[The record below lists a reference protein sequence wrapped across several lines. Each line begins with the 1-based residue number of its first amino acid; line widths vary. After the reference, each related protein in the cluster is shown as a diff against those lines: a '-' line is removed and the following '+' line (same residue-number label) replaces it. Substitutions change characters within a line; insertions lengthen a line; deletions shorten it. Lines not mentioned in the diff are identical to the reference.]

1 MYSTLDARMTTPFGA
16 QSTAAEVLQ
25 GISLAGMRAIVTGA
39 ASGIGV
45 ETARALAAAGAEVT
59 LAVRDLREGARVAGQ
74 IAASTGR
81 PAPHVEP
88 LELTD
93 RTSIAR
99 FVAAWDGPLDVLVNN
114 AGIMALPELQRTAAG
129 WEMQFATNHLGH
141 FALTLGLHDALA
153 RARGARVVS
162 VSSRGH
168 LRSRVVFE
176 DIHFRHR
183 RYDPMLAYGQSK
195 TANVLFAVELTRR
208 WAGDGITANAL
219 MPGAIETNLS
229 RHIDTDTLAALR
241 RAVLFPFKTP
251 QQGAATSV
259 LLAASPLLAGV
270 GGRYFEDCNE
280 AEEVSGNEAALRGVA
295 AYALDPANAARLW
308 EMSVEMVG
316 Q

>member
-1 MYSTLDARMTTPFGA
+1 MNSTTDARVTTRFGA
-16 QSTAAEVLQ
+16 QSTAAEVSH
-25 GISLAGMRAIVTGA
+25 GIDLAGKRAIVTGA
-39 ASGIGV
+39 ASGIGI
-45 ETARALAAAGAEVT
+45 ETARALAAAGADVT
-59 LAVRDLREGARVAGQ
+59 LAVRDMRAGASVAGQ

-81 PAPHVEP
+81 PAPHVAA

-99 FVAAWDGPLDVLVNN
+99 FVAAWDGPLDVLINN
-114 AGIMALPELQRTAAG
+114 AGIMALPALQRTPAG

-153 RARGARVVS
+153 QARGARVVS

-176 DIHFRHR
+176 DIHFRR
-183 RYDPMLAYGQSK
+183 RPYDPMLAYGQSK
-195 TANVLFAVELTRR
+195 TANVLFAVEVTRR

-229 RHIDTDTLAALR
+229 RHLDADALAALR
-241 RAVLFPFKTP
+241 RSVPFPFKTP

-259 LLAASPLLAGV
+259 LLATSPLLAGV

-280 AEEVSGNEAALRGVA
+280 AEVVSGNEPVPQGVA
-295 AYALDPANAARLW
+295 AYALDPDNAARLW
-308 EMSVEMVG
+308 EMSVEMVC

>member
-1 MYSTLDARMTTPFGA
+1 MNSTTDRRITTPFDA
-16 QSTAAEVLQ
+16 QSTAADVSR
-25 GISLAGMRAIVTGA
+25 GISLAGKRVIVTGA
-39 ASGIGV
+39 ASGIGI
-45 ETARALAAAGAEVT
+45 ETARALAAVGADVT
-59 LAVRDLREGARVAGQ
+59 LAVRDTEAGARVAAD

-81 PAPHVEP
+81 PAPRVDT

-93 RTSIAR
+93 QASIAR
-99 FVAAWDGPLDVLVNN
+99 FVDGWDGPLDVLVNN
-114 AGIMALPELQRTAAG
+114 AGVMALPDLQLTPEG

-141 FALTLGLHDALA
+141 FALTLGLHAALA
-153 RARGARVVS
+153 AAGDARVVS

-195 TANVLFAVELTRR
+195 TANVLLAVEITRR
-208 WAGDGITANAL
+208 WSADGITANAL
-219 MPGAIETNLS
+219 MPGAINTNLA
-229 RHIDTDTLAALR
+229 RHIDAETLAALR
-241 RAVLFPFKTP
+241 QAFPFPFKTP

-259 LLAASPLLAGV
+259 LLATSPRLAGV

-280 AEEVSGNEAALRGVA
+280 AEVVSGGESMTRGVA
-295 AYALDPANAARLW
+295 AYALDPESATRLW
-308 EMSVEMVG
+308 EMSVQMLG